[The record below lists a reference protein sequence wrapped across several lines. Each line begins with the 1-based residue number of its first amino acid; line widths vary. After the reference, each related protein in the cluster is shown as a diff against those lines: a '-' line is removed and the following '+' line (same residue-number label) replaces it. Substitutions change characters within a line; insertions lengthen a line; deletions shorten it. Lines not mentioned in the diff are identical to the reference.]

1 MQNSRD
7 GRQLEA
13 MPKLLQP
20 HAVRPKKISPSILNL
35 YRQMTPENWSK
46 HRRIAVIPS
55 PTAGLSKILFN
66 GEINR
71 IKAFLFNSYLL
82 ARTNI

>member
-7 GRQLEA
+7 GQQLEA

-20 HAVRPKKISPSILNL
+20 HAVRPKKISSSILNL

-55 PTAGLSKILFN
+55 PTAGLFN